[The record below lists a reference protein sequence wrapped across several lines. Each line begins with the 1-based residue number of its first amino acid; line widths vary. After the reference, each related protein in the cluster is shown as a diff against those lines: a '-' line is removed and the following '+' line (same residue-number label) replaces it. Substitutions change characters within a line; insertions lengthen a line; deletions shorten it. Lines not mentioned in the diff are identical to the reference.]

1 MKNFNCL
8 LLLSIFSSVNVFGAS
23 HLSELYRIADVQL
36 SERPVAMVPD
46 IQNIN
51 GPHVY
56 QNCFV
61 FSAQDQKG
69 EGFNLHCRCM
79 SVDEYMQETDI
90 KEYAGEVVA
99 TGCVRAVISRT
110 PCYEKGL
117 ILDCAKERDDSG
129 LSRHCDMYLLVREG
143 NKLKTMSFA
152 EQANAAKLF
161 SCPVIESLYFG
172 RDSESNLVAKVWLFR
187 TDDYHEGRPR
197 RWSIVEAK
205 VDLNS
210 FTNISEHVMYSYE
223 DFIPQGLSM

>member
-1 MKNFNCL
+1 MRNLNCSF
-8 LLLSIFSSVNVFGAS
+8 LLSIVLPINVFGAF

-61 FSAQDQKG
+61 FSAQDPKRG
-69 EGFNLHCRCM
+69 RFNLHCRYM
-79 SVDEYMQETDI
+79 SVDEYMRKTDI

-99 TGCVRAVISRT
+99 TGCVRAAISRT

-129 LSRHCDMYLLVREG
+129 LSRHCDMYLLGREG

-161 SCPVIESLYFG
+161 SYHVIESLYLG

-187 TDDYHEGRPR
+187 TDDDHKGRPR

-210 FTNISEHVMYSYE
+210 FTNISEHVMWSYE
-223 DFIPQGLSM
+223 DNIPQGLSM